1 MAHYL
6 EQEGVPTVAISLVRP
21 HTEKTKP
28 PRALWVP
35 FELGRPIGVPD
46 DAAFQGRIVRAALA
60 LLERESG
67 PVIED
72 FPEDAPAPADF
83 DGWVCPIPM
92 APEERASARGHAAAL
107 AAEVERLRPWHDLFV
122 ERRSRT
128 STGTS
133 GLEVEDAAALL
144 GRFLDEGRT
153 GSPVPGMSFP
163 DLLKLACADLMAF
176 HTEAATAQPGDATSR
191 AIADWMWGQTA
202 LGAALLALRIAAA
215 ESDDP
220 ALKVVGMRLIVPH
233 TEQHRLG

>member
-6 EQEGVPTVAISLVRP
+6 EQEGVPTVAISLFRP
-21 HTEKTKP
+21 HTEKTRP

-35 FELGRPIGVPD
+35 FELGRPIGLPD
-46 DAAFQGRIVRAALA
+46 DAAFQGKVVRAALA

-67 PVIED
+67 PVLED
-72 FPEDAPAPADF
+72 FPEDAAAPADF
-83 DGWVCPIPM
+83 DGWACPIPL
-92 APEERASARGHAAAL
+92 APEESANARGHAAAL
-107 AAEVERLRPWHDLFV
+107 ATEVERLRPWHDLFV
-122 ERRSRT
+122 ERRDRT

-133 GLEVEDAAALL
+133 GLEIDDAAALL

-153 GSPVPGMSFP
+153 DSPVPATMFP

-176 HTEAATAQPGDATSR
+176 HTEAATAQPGEATSR

-202 LGAALLALRIAAA
+202 LGAALLALRDVAS

-220 ALKVVGMRLIVPH
+220 TLKVVGTRLIVPH
-233 TEQHRLG
+233 TEQHRRG